1 MLPLG
6 ERLSDV
12 ASIALENIG
21 AGDAARLDAQP
32 GAKSPTTG
40 SMIGLDGVTV
50 RRGGKDVLLGIS
62 TNIQAAAITAVVG
75 CSGVGKTT
83 LVSLLNGLLH
93 PASGAVCVAGV
104 GPLTTPAAMRKHRC
118 CTATVFQEH
127 ALIDRLTAIDNVL
140 LGLADMRHPLSP
152 LPWPEAMR
160 LRAAEA
166 LDEVGMLRHATDRVS
181 ELSGGERQRVGVA
194 RALVRRPSLLLAD
207 EPFASVDPTL
217 VRQLSEEF
225 RRAVARSGVTIV
237 IVLHQ
242 IETALAMA
250 DRIVGLTKGCVAY
263 DGLASDFDRSAQ
275 AEIFGAA
282 PDPRIAAVPG
292 S

>member
-1 MLPLG
+1 MLPL
-6 ERLSDV
+6 RNQLSDV
-12 ASIALENIG
+12 ASITAENIPPRALAQAEPRAEAKNLPSGMMIALEN
-21 AGDAARLDAQP
+21 
-32 GAKSPTTG
+32 
-40 SMIGLDGVTV
+40 VTV
-50 RRGGKDVLLGIS
+50 RRGGNDVLLGVS
-62 TNIQAAAITAVVG
+62 LNIQAGAITAVVG
-75 CSGVGKTT
+75 RSGVGKTT

-93 PASGAVCVAGV
+93 PVCGAVSVAGI
-104 GPLTTPAAMRKHRC
+104 GPLTTPAAMREHRC
-118 CTATVFQEH
+118 RTGTVFQEH
-127 ALIDRLTAIDNVL
+127 ALIDRLTALDNVL
-140 LGLADMRHPLSP
+140 LGLADMRHPLSL
-152 LPWPEAMR
+152 LPWPEAMV

-166 LDEVGMLRHATDRVS
+166 LDDVGLLRRASARVS
-181 ELSGGERQRVGVA
+181 QLSGGERQRVGVA
-194 RALVRRPSLLLAD
+194 RALVRRPALLLAD

-275 AEIFGAA
+275 AEIFGPA
-282 PDPRIAAVPG
+282 PDPRIAVLP
-292 S
+292 SP